1 METMAQAQLPSTTAS
16 DTGTKRPRTFQCR
29 DLLWEGLEQMAGEL
43 ECTVDFLINDALKHY
58 LRNRQ
63 RLPPLAPPSV
73 RPAERPTPPAQ
84 PIAPPMPQP
93 VFGPPPP
100 PLPLPPRPPPFVG
113 GQTIALPQPIPAA
126 PPPLPRPPLPP
137 PPGFVP
143 PPPGFATPP
152 PMPRPPPLPPPSFR
166 GAPPMPPP
174 PMPPRLTVTYGHH
187 TREVEGPGFI
197 IGRGKQASGLTIKD
211 PNISRSHATI
221 EMQDGVYYLVDLGS
235 TNGTLVNG
243 APIQRKPIMEGDVA
257 RICDHEIRFSYRR
270 TP

>member
-1 METMAQAQLPSTTAS
+1 METMAPARLPSTTS
-16 DTGTKRPRTFQCR
+16 DTGTKRTRTFQCR

-63 RLPPLAPPSV
+63 RVPPLAPPPV
-73 RPAERPTPPAQ
+73 RPHPQPPA
-84 PIAPPMPQP
+84 PPRMPQP

-100 PLPLPPRPPPFVG
+100 PPVAPPPRPPPFVG
-113 GQTIALPQPIPAA
+113 GQTIGLPA
-126 PPPLPRPPLPP
+126 PPPMPRPPLPP

-143 PPPGFATPP
+143 PPPGFAA
-152 PMPRPPPLPPPSFR
+152 PRPPPPSFR
-166 GAPPMPPP
+166 APL
-174 PMPPRLTVTYGHH
+174 PRLTVTYGNQ